1 MIPRPLGSSLKEW
14 KHDIHSS
21 DSKVAP
27 MAPPADKRGPAKKP
41 IGDEGKFFTHLR
53 TPSEKGKGTVVAA
66 DTEGSL
72 FDLIVPNSPGYD
84 NDDLRGLPVWTQFES
99 TTCVAG
105 LYASSPQPTGP
116 CKLPKLERIEV
127 TATDATPPSTLK
139 RMMAS
144 AFHAVRQT
152 SPLSHEATE
161 TVPAIRR
168 NRIENNSNCVPMAY
182 EMAFR
187 PTPEMELTMEQT
199 KLANQISCICL
210 WEEAPFGFDFNITN
224 CISMNE
230 MSLTLCCMI
239 YREVLF
245 RYGGFSIPRG
255 VFMSLVPP
263 WTPHTNLI
271 NTASMIGSMVASK
284 LMAPH
289 IWYFPSNL
297 ADEVLSGATMDRLQA
312 AYTLPWMPETNN
324 LHYVFVP
331 IWEPAD
337 VWYLIMLDVKES
349 RVYAFDV
356 NKTPDSIIRR
366 EANMTRICR
375 MLGKLF
381 MLNRNLVNFRH
392 GNPNPANWGNFH
404 YPAGLPTDVD
414 SCLRLVFWLQG
425 GHCSLVS
432 LLAPARRRIQSE
444 DIQSFGMMVD
454 ADTVRMKAA
463 IKIIQSVG
471 NEEGGSID
479 VRSQI
484 NWLDVISFN

>member
-1 MIPRPLGSSLKEW
+1 MLVPPQNTLLKWGSGPQR
-14 KHDIHSS
+14 HFGTNP
-21 DSKVAP
+21 SKAP
-27 MAPPADKRGPAKKP
+27 TTVGATQDK
-41 IGDEGKFFTHLR
+41 
-53 TPSEKGKGTVVAA
+53 
-66 DTEGSL
+66 
-72 FDLIVPNSPGYD
+72 
-84 NDDLRGLPVWTQFES
+84 DLRGLPVWTQFES

-210 WEEAPFGFDFNITN
+210 WEEAPFG
-224 CISMNE
+224 
-230 MSLTLCCMI
+230 
-239 YREVLF
+239 VLF

-414 SCLRLVFWLQG
+414 S
-425 GHCSLVS
+425 LVS

>member
-210 WEEAPFGFDFNITN
+210 WEEAPFGIITQKGPTRYNIRSFNSFNVNIRPGIQYSCPVITHHLR
-224 CISMNE
+224 C
-230 MSLTLCCMI
+230 LCGRRRTLNK
-239 YREVLF
+239 EVLF

-414 SCLRLVFWLQG
+414 RWTLQFGVFIGSCTKADSVRGYSILWLMPI
-425 GHCSLVS
+425 
-432 LLAPARRRIQSE
+432 LL
-444 DIQSFGMMVD
+444 G
-454 ADTVRMKAA
+454 
-463 IKIIQSVG
+463 
-471 NEEGGSID
+471 
-479 VRSQI
+479 
-484 NWLDVISFN
+484 